1 MSAMPLERLFQPDAS
16 LDIPQHS
23 IVGLFQ
29 PRQHLSNFDQFL
41 FRNHHNP
48 PLSLVQHS
56 EIPRPHLH
64 ASHSNRN
71 VHRPR
76 FSLRLRPTCRYTFTP
91 DSEVSF
97 CAELSTAS
105 DVSHS
110 AVDDGTP
117 DTSDL
122 EPRGNYVS

>member
-1 MSAMPLERLFQPDAS
+1 MFAMPLERLFQSDAS

-29 PRQHLSNFDQFL
+29 SRQHLSNFDQFL
-41 FRNHHNP
+41 FRNHHNAP
-48 PLSLVQHS
+48 FSLVQHS

-64 ASHSNRN
+64 ASHPKWN

-76 FSLRLRPTCRYTFTP
+76 FSLRRRPTRRYAFTP
-91 DSEVSF
+91 DSEISF
-97 CAELSTAS
+97 RAELSTAS

-110 AVDDGTP
+110 AVYDGTRN
-117 DTSDL
+117 TSDL
-122 EPRGNYVS
+122 EPRGDDVS